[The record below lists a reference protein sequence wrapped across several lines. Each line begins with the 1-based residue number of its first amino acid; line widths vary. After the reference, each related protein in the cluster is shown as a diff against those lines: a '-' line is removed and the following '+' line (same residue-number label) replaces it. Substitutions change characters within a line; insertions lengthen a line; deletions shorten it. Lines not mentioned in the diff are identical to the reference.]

1 MSTPTFDSSRAAL
14 IVIDMQNG
22 FCSNDGSL
30 ARIGLDTG
38 ALQAAIAPCRKLLEA
53 ARRAGMPVIH
63 TRYVYAADHA
73 DGGLLV
79 DQLMPGL
86 RAEGALLVGTWDAAI
101 LGELAPIAGEAVID
115 KNRPS
120 AFFRTPLDEMLEA
133 GKVEQLVVCGVT
145 TNCCVESTVRD
156 ACQRD
161 IVPFVVADAT
171 AELDPARHEA
181 ALATIALLFGWPIG
195 SELILSALAK
205 VEVA

>member
-1 MSTPTFDSSRAAL
+1 MATPTFDLSRAAL

-22 FCSNDGSL
+22 FCSHDGSI
-30 ARIGLDTG
+30 ARIGLDVG
-38 ALQAAIAPCRKLLEA
+38 ALHAAVAPCRALLEA
-53 ARRAGMPVIH
+53 ARRTGMPVIH
-63 TRYVYAADHA
+63 TRYIYAADHA

-86 RAEGALLVGTWDAAI
+86 RAERALLAGTWDAEI
-101 LGELAPIAGEAVID
+101 VDELAPVAGEAVID

-120 AFFRTPLDEMLEA
+120 AFFRTALDELLEA

-156 ACQRD
+156 ASQRD

-171 AELDPARHEA
+171 AELDPGRHEA

-205 VEVA
+205 AEVT